1 MDQKIREKSK
11 AVFRT
16 ILKNCEDLRKAEVSE
31 NELGKSENSGHASR
45 RFNLPQHTRRS

>member
-16 ILKNCEDLRKAEVSE
+16 VLKNCEHQRQVEVSE
-31 NELGKSENSGHASR
+31 NEPSNPEDSHHTTR
-45 RFNLPQHTRRS
+45 QFNLPKHTRRS